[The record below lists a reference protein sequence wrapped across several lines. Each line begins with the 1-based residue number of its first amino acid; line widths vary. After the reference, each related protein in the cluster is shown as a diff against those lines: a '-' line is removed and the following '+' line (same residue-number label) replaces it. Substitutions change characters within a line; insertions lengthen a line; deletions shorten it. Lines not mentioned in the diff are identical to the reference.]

1 MRKFT
6 CLILALCLALALA
19 LPASAD
25 GYSEEERSY
34 RDPLSGMRIT
44 APVGW
49 HPEKDADEEDVL
61 FVRDDGSFTFIGVD
75 VSDDIGSVDDEKR
88 LMDTDKLS
96 PEEFAETYFLD
107 TVSCDEVTVD
117 GRKFFAAVTYEGF
130 DVGEETIT
138 VPVLYIVRAEKGIVY
153 NFFSIGMTGDPA
165 YDDMLELLSC
175 TTFPNLKGKNAPGG
189 VGGLLAAAGI
199 AIIFFLLR
207 LSRKLRKT
215 MDVTE
220 PEESGEAV
228 EAPEI
233 AGAFEPETAPEVPE
247 APEYIRCPSCGAAM
261 RKTVGKFCPYCGKKL

>member
-6 CLILALCLALALA
+6 CLILALCLSLALA

-49 HPEKDADEEDVL
+49 HRERDADEEDVL

-153 NFFSIGMTGDPA
+153 EYYSIGTTDDPI
-165 YDDMLELLSC
+165 YDDMLELISC
-175 TTFPNLKGKNAPGG
+175 TTFPDLKGKNAPGG
-189 VGGLLAAAGI
+189 ISGILAAAGI
-199 AIIFFLLR
+199 AIILFLFR
-207 LSRKLRKT
+207 LFRKLRKT
-215 MDVTE
+215 MNVTE
-220 PEESGEAV
+220 PEESA
-228 EAPEI
+228 EAPET
-233 AGAFEPETAPEVPE
+233 AEASEPETAPEIPE

-261 RKTVGKFCPYCGKKL
+261 RKTDNKFCPYCGKRL